1 MKITC
6 RILFILA
13 LSCLLI
19 PVLLFSKTP
28 ADKLTVIIVRH
39 GEKPANGDNLS
50 CQGLNRSLALPA
62 VLYSKF
68 GKPDF
73 TFIPAIATGKQ
84 TGHSRMFQT
93 VTPMAV
99 QYNLTLDSKFDEKD
113 FSGVAESVLK
123 KTGTVLLVW
132 EHSAIPG
139 VAAALGVKG
148 QLSWA
153 DDDFDSIWIIT
164 ISKSGV
170 VLTKDKEGLHPSA
183 NCK

>member
-1 MKITC
+1 MKITQ
-6 RILFILA
+6 RVLFILQ
-13 LSCLLI
+13 LSWLFLPI
-19 PVLLFSKTP
+19 VLSSKP
-28 ADKLTVIIVRH
+28 APSTLTVIIVRH

-50 CQGLNRSLALPA
+50 CQGLNRALALPE

-113 FSGVAESVLK
+113 FAGVAESVLK

-139 VAAALGVKG
+139 VATALGVKG

-153 DDDFDSIWIIT
+153 DDDFDSIWIIKV
-164 ISKSGV
+164 SKAGV
-170 VLTKDKEGLHPSA
+170 VLTKDKEGLHPSP